1 MSRSVRWSRDSRDD
15 LAAVILEVRKN
26 FGSRTA
32 KKVIARFREAE
43 RIIADNPYIGTADA
57 DNPPFRVLHSKHS
70 RIFYVVE
77 EDIYIVAVWDNRQD
91 DIRIAPMLKRRRYQK
106 NMQDKRTR
114 FLKYLMV
121 LSLSVAAV
129 CAVNFFMLD
138 SWTLRHALVGLL
150 IGEPLSLVAAAF
162 LVRLDERGN

>member
-1 MSRSVRWSRDSRDD
+1 
-15 LAAVILEVRKN
+15 
-26 FGSRTA
+26 
-32 KKVIARFREAE
+32 
-43 RIIADNPYIGTADA
+43 
-57 DNPPFRVLHSKHS
+57 
-70 RIFYVVE
+70 
-77 EDIYIVAVWDNRQD
+77 
-91 DIRIAPMLKRRRYQK
+91 
-106 NMQDKRTR
+106 MQDKRTR

-138 SWTLRHALVGLL
+138 SWTLRHALLGLL

>member
-1 MSRSVRWSRDSRDD
+1 MSRSVRWSRESRDD

-32 KKVIARFREAE
+32 KKVVARFREAE

-77 EDIYIVAVWDNRQD
+77 EDIYRGRLGQPAG
-91 DIRIAPMLKRRRYQK
+91 RYS
-106 NMQDKRTR
+106 
-114 FLKYLMV
+114 F
-121 LSLSVAAV
+121 SL
-129 CAVNFFMLD
+129 
-138 SWTLRHALVGLL
+138 
-150 IGEPLSLVAAAF
+150 
-162 LVRLDERGN
+162 